1 MENSEHEMIRDLL
14 NSDTIEDTTC
24 INIIINAVGITL
36 ESDLLTE
43 LDRALILKAL
53 FSLNQK
59 IEKGE
64 DIIIS
69 TK

>member
-1 MENSEHEMIRDLL
+1 MENSEYEMVQDLL

>member
-1 MENSEHEMIRDLL
+1 MENSELEIIQDLL

-24 INIIINAVGITL
+24 INIIINAVGLTL

>member
-1 MENSEHEMIRDLL
+1 MENSELEMVQELL
-14 NSDTIEDTTC
+14 NSDVIEDTTC

>member
-1 MENSEHEMIRDLL
+1 MENSEYELVQDLL

>member
-1 MENSEHEMIRDLL
+1 MENSDHEMIQDLL

>member
-1 MENSEHEMIRDLL
+1 MENSELEMVQELL
-14 NSDTIEDTTC
+14 NSDVIEDTTC
-24 INIIINAVGITL
+24 INLLINAVGITL

>member
-1 MENSEHEMIRDLL
+1 MENSEHEMIQDLL

-43 LDRALILKAL
+43 LDRALVLKAL

>member
-1 MENSEHEMIRDLL
+1 MIQDLL

>member
-1 MENSEHEMIRDLL
+1 MENSEYEIIQDLL
-14 NSDTIEDTTC
+14 NSDIIEDTTC

>member
-1 MENSEHEMIRDLL
+1 MENSEHEMIQDLL

>member
-1 MENSEHEMIRDLL
+1 MENAEFEMIQNLL
-14 NSDTIEDTTC
+14 NSDVIEDTTC
-24 INIIINAVGITL
+24 INIIINAVGLTL
-36 ESDLLTE
+36 ESELLTE

-64 DIIIS
+64 DILIS

>member
-1 MENSEHEMIRDLL
+1 MENSEHEMIQDLL
-14 NSDTIEDTTC
+14 NSETIEDTTC

>member
-1 MENSEHEMIRDLL
+1 MESLEQEMIQELL
-14 NSDTIEDTTC
+14 NSDIIGDTTC

-43 LDRALILKAL
+43 LDRALIIKAL

>member
-1 MENSEHEMIRDLL
+1 MENSEHEMIQDLL
-14 NSDTIEDTTC
+14 NSDTIGDTTC